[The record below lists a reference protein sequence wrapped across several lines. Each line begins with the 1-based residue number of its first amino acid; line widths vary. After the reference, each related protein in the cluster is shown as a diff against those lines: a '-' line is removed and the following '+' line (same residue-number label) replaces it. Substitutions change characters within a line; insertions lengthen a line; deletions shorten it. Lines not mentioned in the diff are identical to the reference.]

1 MNNPTKERRGLI
13 CLACNKKFLYRD
25 AMHEYAVKLEQREGT
40 NETQQEELE
49 FHEDKYNRLMKDLTE
64 LKEMKHQ
71 KSNDILVRKQE
82 VAFMAE
88 KLQTEIERLR
98 REKDNLINKQ

>member
-1 MNNPTKERRGLI
+1 
-13 CLACNKKFLYRD
+13 
-25 AMHEYAVKLEQREGT
+25 
-40 NETQQEELE
+40 
-49 FHEDKYNRLMKDLTE
+49 MKDLTE

-82 VAFMAE
+82 VGFMAE

-98 REKDNLINKQ
+98 KEKDNLINK